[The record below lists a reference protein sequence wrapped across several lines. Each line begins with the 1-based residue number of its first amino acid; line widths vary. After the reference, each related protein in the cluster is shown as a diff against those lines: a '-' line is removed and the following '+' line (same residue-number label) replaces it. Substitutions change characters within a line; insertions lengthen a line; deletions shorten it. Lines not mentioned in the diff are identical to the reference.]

1 MTIDSD
7 LKALATAKNF
17 AALTTLASDGQ
28 PSTQLMWVDADD
40 EHVIFNTETG
50 RQKFRN
56 VQHDPRVAITVFDAA
71 NPYRYVEARGHVVD
85 TVTGDE
91 ARAHIDA
98 LSRKY
103 TDHDYGNPIK
113 TERVIVKIAVDR
125 VHKNN
130 I

>member
-40 EHVIFNTETG
+40 DHVVFNTETG

-56 VQHDPRVAITVFDAA
+56 VQRDPRVAITVFDAA

-91 ARAHIDA
+91 ATPTSTRCHASTPTTTTA
-98 LSRKY
+98 TPSRPS
-103 TDHDYGNPIK
+103 GSS
-113 TERVIVKIAVDR
+113 
-125 VHKNN
+125 
-130 I
+130 